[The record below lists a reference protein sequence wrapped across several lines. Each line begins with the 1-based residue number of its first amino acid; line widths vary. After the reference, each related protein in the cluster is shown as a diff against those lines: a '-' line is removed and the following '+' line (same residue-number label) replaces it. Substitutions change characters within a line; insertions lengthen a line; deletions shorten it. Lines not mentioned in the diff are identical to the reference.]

1 MLTLKLLTLDE
12 QAISLL
18 SGNKE
23 LNCRFYTEYIQ
34 CFEKF
39 PRKLPDI
46 LKLQYVKLNLLEL

>member
-23 LNCRFYTEYIQ
+23 LNCRFYREMSDPKWGSCGACVT
-34 CFEKF
+34 
-39 PRKLPDI
+39 
-46 LKLQYVKLNLLEL
+46 

>member
-23 LNCRFYTEYIQ
+23 LNCRFYREIQ

-39 PRKLPDI
+39 PRKVPDI
-46 LKLQYVKLNLLEL
+46 SKLQYVKLNLLEL

>member
-18 SGNKE
+18 SKKE
-23 LNCRFYTEYIQ
+23 LNCRFYREIQ

>member
-23 LNCRFYTEYIQ
+23 LNCRFYREIQ
-34 CFEKF
+34 CFEKV

>member
-23 LNCRFYTEYIQ
+23 LNADSIGKYNASKNFLENCRTF
-34 CFEKF
+34 
-39 PRKLPDI
+39 
-46 LKLQYVKLNLLEL
+46 